1 MDLSKFIYHKEKVF
15 SDEFCD
21 QLVNLFDEREKQDR
35 VSVGS
40 MMGGLD
46 LTIKNTTEMKFLRT
60 VSSVPSKLQGCC
72 RYDLFA

>member
-46 LTIKNTTEMKFLRT
+46 LTIKNT
-60 VSSVPSKLQGCC
+60 S
-72 RYDLFA
+72 